1 MMEEDDDVIN
11 VVQRWEPLGLL
22 EGLPIQEKVELAQ
35 IYDNATRL
43 LLAELTLKRVPRKV
57 SDTMDELFIPICR
70 RLYKRVGPNFDLE
83 NMMSKLLESV
93 VRDLDT
99 IFKSNPKEPEKN
111 PVVEFC
117 VNFADTYEDDLTNKN
132 TLNDEEYKKK
142 IGELLS
148 NISDI
153 LLNERIVSYVSNE
166 DGGYKLNFSGVQ
178 KNKQQTRF
186 WNQSV
191 AKQLFDS
198 VLSDINKG
206 FKK

>member
-1 MMEEDDDVIN
+1 MEKEDEIIN
-11 VVQRWEPLGLL
+11 VVQRWDSLGLL

-43 LLAELTLKRVPRKV
+43 LLAESSLKKIPRKV

-70 RLYKRVGPNFDLE
+70 RLYRRVGPNFDLE
-83 NMMSKLLESV
+83 NMVSKLLEV
-93 VRDLDT
+93 VTEDVET
-99 IFKSNPKEPEKN
+99 IFKPNPKEPEKN
-111 PVVEFC
+111 PVVDFC
-117 VNFADTYEDDLTNKN
+117 VNFSDTYEDDLTNKN
-132 TLNDEEYKKK
+132 TLNDEEYKEK
-142 IGELLS
+142 ISELLS
-148 NISDI
+148 NIGDV

-166 DGGYKLNFSGVQ
+166 NGGYKLNFSGVQ
-178 KNKQQTRF
+178 KTKQQIRF

-191 AKQLFDS
+191 AKQLFES